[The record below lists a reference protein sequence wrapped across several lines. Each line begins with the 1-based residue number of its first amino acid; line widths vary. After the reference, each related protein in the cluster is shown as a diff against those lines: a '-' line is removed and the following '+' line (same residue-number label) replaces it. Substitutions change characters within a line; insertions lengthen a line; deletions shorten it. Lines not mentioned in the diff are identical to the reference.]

1 MNRRQF
7 LASASAL
14 ALLPRAVL
22 AGQDALH
29 LKAEAVIQ
37 QVLPQGEGATA
48 MLGFNGSMP
57 GPELRMRRAARV
69 EVEVE
74 NGLEEGT
81 AVHWHGIRLENK
93 MDGVPV
99 LTQELINP
107 GARKTY
113 SFVPPDSGTYW
124 YHSHY
129 ISNEQVARGMM
140 GPLIVEDD
148 TPPDVDHDITVLLSD
163 WQMQEDGSLV
173 EEYTDMH
180 SVAHGG
186 YMGNFARGFLSK
198 SQVRVGDRVRLRLI
212 NAATNRIFP
221 VQVSGVTGQV
231 VALDGMALATP
242 RPLDEIILA
251 PAQRADLIIDVLG
264 SVGFDM
270 VTRDGSY
277 RLADL
282 AAEGVNTD
290 RQAGPVLAL
299 SPPELPLPA
308 TPTQHLTLKMMGG
321 AMSGRHGGDNI
332 WAFNDISDLHDDPF
346 GSFERG
352 ETVRISMVNDTSFP
366 HGIHLHGHHFYEVN
380 ADDTLGDLR
389 DTTLVNA
396 GESRD
401 IICVFDNPGNWLLHC
416 HMLSHA
422 IGGMRTWVVVA

>member
-29 LKAEAVIQ
+29 LKAEAVVQ

-380 ADDTLGDLR
+380 ADGTLGDLR